1 MQGLIRSQLQCP
13 ILQVALIEAA
23 TSWAREQFTLYSIET
38 SKLNLLFPIHGQR
51 TKRETSFKANQSY
64 LPYSVIAPGFPEPT
78 NVIGRKLSTLSLRI
92 KGAQNI
98 TPKYKITLRKNKTAD
113 YKLCDGNTEDKN
125 RHNIYLIKCT
135 RRVYILYS
143 TCTIFK

>member
-13 ILQVALIEAA
+13 ILQVALLEAA
-23 TSWAREQFTLYSIET
+23 TSSIREQFTLYSLET
-38 SKLNLLFPIHGQR
+38 SKLNLLFRIHGQR
-51 TKRETSFKANQSY
+51 SKREASFKANQSY
-64 LPYSVIAPGFPEPT
+64 LSVIAPGFPEPT
-78 NVIGRKLSTLSLRI
+78 NVTGRKLSTLSLRI

-113 YKLCDGNTEDKN
+113 YKLFDVNTEDKN
-125 RHNIYLIKCT
+125 RHNIDLITCT

-143 TCTIFK
+143 IGTKFK